1 MARVTM
7 PTDMTTE
14 QKKVAD
20 AIMKM
25 IGTTTISGPYSAWI
39 HRPELAHRLQSVSE
53 YFRKESV
60 IPPRLRL
67 LAVLITVRHWT
78 AAYPWSVQV
87 PGAIEAGLAPA
98 IVAAIAEGK
107 TPDFKD
113 LDEGYV
119 YEFATELLRGGVVS
133 EATYRQA
140 HDRLGQG
147 VMTELVGVIGH
158 FTTVSLTVNAF
169 DIGATRPVSPEM
181 RKR

>member
-7 PTDMTTE
+7 PTTMTAE
-14 QKKVAD
+14 QKRVAD
-20 AIMKM
+20 TIMKM
-25 IGTTTISGPYSAWI
+25 IGSTTIGGPYSAWI
-39 HRPELAHRLQSVSE
+39 HRPELAQRLQSVSE
-53 YFRKESV
+53 YFRQHSV

-67 LAVLITVRHWT
+67 LAVLTVVRHWG
-78 AAYPWSVQV
+78 ADYPWSVQV
-87 PGAIEAGLAPA
+87 PGAIEAGIAPA
-98 IVAAIAEGK
+98 IVAAIAEGR

-113 LDEGYV
+113 IDEEAV
-119 YEFATELLRGGVVS
+119 YDFATELLRGGVVS
-133 EATYRQA
+133 EATYRRA

-169 DIGATRPVSPEM
+169 DISATRPVSPEL